1 MVTVCV
7 ETLSVVKNEKVL
19 IENPEL
25 DKVLVYRKYLKKFFV
40 DEKQHELLIDL
51 GPSTLVFSRWHSSLE
66 DDRSPALIFDIKKQ
80 RFRLKEFR
88 IDETMLDHFGNISS
102 GDPFEVTLVGRVLY
116 AFYPQERATDLN
128 VRKIKGSFDVATF
141 RYEDCEMSGGKTVF
155 ESEDEDIVFGE
166 RPFIES
172 VCFV

>member
-19 IENPEL
+19 IEKPYLNKL
-25 DKVLVYRKYLKKFFV
+25 LVYREKFKKIFV
-40 DEKQHELLIDL
+40 DEKQHELLID
-51 GPSTLVFSRWHSSLE
+51 STLVFSRWHSSSE

-88 IDETMLDHFGNISS
+88 IDETMLDHFGFISS
-102 GDPFEVTLVGRVLY
+102 GDPFKVTLVGRVLY

-141 RYEDCEMSGGKTVF
+141 RYEDCEMSWGKTVF
-155 ESEDEDIVFGE
+155 ESEDEDIVFDE
-166 RPFIES
+166 QPFIES